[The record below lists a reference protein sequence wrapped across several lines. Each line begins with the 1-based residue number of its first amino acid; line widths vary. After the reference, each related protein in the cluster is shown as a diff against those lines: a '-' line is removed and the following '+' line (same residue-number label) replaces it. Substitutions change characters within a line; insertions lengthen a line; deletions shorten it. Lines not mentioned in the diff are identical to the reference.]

1 MAGTANISSSFVITY
16 NPSSTADSII
26 STSRAFKVVG
36 VQAINTTAG
45 GLTVAVDKNNGDD
58 VVDGSPTVSANS
70 AEWLELVEANTDV
83 AANQTL
89 SIDPSGTGVLVR
101 ILCVASGGGQ
111 ALTVT
116 DE

>member
-16 NPSSTADSII
+16 NPSSTDPSII

-36 VQAINTTAG
+36 VQAINTTG
-45 GLTVAVDKNNGDD
+45 GGATLAVDKATGGD
-58 VVDGSPTVSANS
+58 VVDGSQTVSANS
-70 AEWLELVEANTDV
+70 SAWLELVEANTDV
-83 AANQTL
+83 TAAQNL
-89 SIDPSGTGVLVR
+89 VVNPSDTGLQVR